1 MLRVSVGTLAQAE
14 GETLTKEESRVLVYK
29 AIWNMAAS
37 LALIIFSMTLQA
49 LADKPLDPP
58 GTLLVNNRYLRLS
71 SRILYIIVILLVP
84 IKADISVS
92 LFMGIAGV
100 GLSMIIWWEWI
111 VSLEQPARVLEPKGL
126 TTLMKQ
132 EGILGQRS
140 L

>member
-1 MLRVSVGTLAQAE
+1 MLRVSVGTLSNAG
-14 GETLTKEESRVLVYK
+14 GETLTEEESKVLVYK

-37 LALIIFSMTLQA
+37 LSLIIFSMTLQA

-58 GTLLVNNRYLRLS
+58 GTLLVNSRYLRLS
-71 SRILYIIVILLVP
+71 SRIVYIIVILLVP

-111 VSLEQPARVLEPKGL
+111 VSLEQPARLLEPKGL

-132 EGILGQRS
+132 EGILGRGS
-140 L
+140 